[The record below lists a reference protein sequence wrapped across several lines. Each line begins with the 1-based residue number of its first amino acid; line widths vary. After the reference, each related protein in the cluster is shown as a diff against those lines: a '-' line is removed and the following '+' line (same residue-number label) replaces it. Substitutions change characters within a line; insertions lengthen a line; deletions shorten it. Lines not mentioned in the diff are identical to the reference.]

1 MARVMTSDFN
11 LETYLP
17 YLVHRLGPLF
27 EDGFSE
33 EFKSAG
39 LTLQTWRV
47 LAVLAKHGEQTVGD
61 LSALTS
67 INVSTLSRLVGR
79 MERTALVTRRR
90 QGEDGRTVT
99 VALLRKGRDHAARLA
114 PRAEAYADRLTES
127 FTEAELQ
134 TLKQLL
140 IKLHE
145 RFGAVESGEDRLA
158 G

>member
-1 MARVMTSDFN
+1 MTSDFN

-17 YLVHRLGPLF
+17 YLVHRLGPMF

-33 EFKSAG
+33 EFRSAG

-47 LAVLAKHGEQTVGD
+47 LAVLLRHGEQTVGA
-61 LSALTS
+61 LSELTS

-79 MERTALVTRRR
+79 MERAALVSRRR
-90 QGEDGRTVT
+90 VGEDGRTVT
-99 VALLRKGRDHAARLA
+99 VALRRKGRDRAARLA
-114 PRAEAYADRLTES
+114 PQAEAYADRLTEGFS
-127 FTEAELQ
+127 EAELR

-140 IKLHE
+140 IKLHDS
-145 RFGAVESGEDRLA
+145 FDAAGTGEDRLA

>member
-1 MARVMTSDFN
+1 MSSDFN
-11 LETYLP
+11 LDTYLP

-47 LAVLAKHGEQTVGD
+47 LAVLMKHGEQTVGA
-61 LSALTS
+61 LSDLTS

-79 MERTALVTRRR
+79 MERAALVARRR

-99 VALLRKGRDHAARLA
+99 VALMRKGRDRAARLA
-114 PRAEAYADRLTES
+114 PHAQTYADRLTEGFS
-127 FTEAELQ
+127 EAELQ

-140 IKLHE
+140 IKLYDG
-145 RFGAVESGEDRLA
+145 FGDANSDENRLA

>member
-1 MARVMTSDFN
+1 MSSDFN

-27 EDGFSE
+27 EDGFSA

-47 LAVLAKHGEQTVGD
+47 LAVLMKHGEQTVGD

-79 MERTALVTRRR
+79 MERASLVARRR
-90 QGEDGRTVT
+90 QGADGRTVT
-99 VALLRKGRDHAARLA
+99 VALRRKGRDRATRLA
-114 PRAEAYADRLTES
+114 PRAEEYARGLTEG

-140 IKLHE
+140 VKLHDGLT
-145 RFGAVESGEDRLA
+145 GAGGRQDRLA